1 MNGEKLP
8 LLVIGKSEKPRCFK
22 NNLLS
27 VMYRSQKN
35 AWMDETLF
43 NE

>member
-1 MNGEKLP
+1 MNDEKLP
-8 LLVIGKSEKPRCFK
+8 LLVIGKPEKPRCFK
-22 NNLLS
+22 NNSLP